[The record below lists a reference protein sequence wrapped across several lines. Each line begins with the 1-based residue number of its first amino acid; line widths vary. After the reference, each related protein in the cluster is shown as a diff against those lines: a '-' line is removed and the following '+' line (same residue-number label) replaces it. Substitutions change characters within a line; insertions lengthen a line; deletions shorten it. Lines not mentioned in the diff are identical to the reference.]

1 MVTTLR
7 DEGEAQQGTDERI
20 ADAASRLRLVI
31 ARTARRMRQ
40 EAGTFLSPTL
50 TAALA
55 TVERLGP
62 ITPSE
67 LAEAER
73 VKRPT
78 ATRIVAALE
87 RDGLIL
93 RAPDPDDGRACLL
106 TISPTGRKLIRRM
119 RGRKNAYLSRNLR
132 GLERAD
138 LEALER
144 AAEVL
149 ERMLEGER

>member
-1 MVTTLR
+1 MVSIQV
-7 DEGEAQQGTDERI
+7 DDERI
-20 ADAASRLRLVI
+20 ADAAARLRLVI

-40 EAGTFLSPTL
+40 EAGTSLSPTL

-55 TVERLGP
+55 SIERLGP
-62 ITPSE
+62 VTPSE
-67 LAEAER
+67 LAAVER

-87 RDGLIL
+87 RDELIL
-93 RAPDPDDGRACLL
+93 RAADPADGRACLL
-106 TISPTGRKLIRRM
+106 TISPKGRDLMRRM

-132 GLERAD
+132 ELDDGD
-138 LEALER
+138 LEALEQ

-149 ERMLEGER
+149 ERMLEGERS

>member
-1 MVTTLR
+1 MVSIQV
-7 DEGEAQQGTDERI
+7 GDERI
-20 ADAASRLRLVI
+20 ADAAARLRLVI

-40 EAGTFLSPTL
+40 EAGTSLSPTL

-55 TVERLGP
+55 SIERLGP
-62 ITPSE
+62 VTPSE
-67 LAEAER
+67 LAAVER

-87 RDGLIL
+87 RDELIL
-93 RAPDPDDGRACLL
+93 RAADPADGRACLL
-106 TISPTGRKLIRRM
+106 TISPKGRDLMRRM

-132 GLERAD
+132 ELDDGD
-138 LEALER
+138 LEALEQ

-149 ERMLEGER
+149 ERMLEGERS

>member
-1 MVTTLR
+1 MVSIQV
-7 DEGEAQQGTDERI
+7 GDERI
-20 ADAASRLRLVI
+20 ADAAARLRLVI

-40 EAGTFLSPTL
+40 EAGTSLSPTL

-55 TVERLGP
+55 SIERLGP
-62 ITPSE
+62 VTPSE
-67 LAEAER
+67 LAAVER

-87 RDGLIL
+87 RDELIL
-93 RAPDPDDGRACLL
+93 RAADPADGRACLL
-106 TISPTGRKLIRRM
+106 TISPKGRDLMRRM

-132 GLERAD
+132 ELDDGD
-138 LEALER
+138 LEALEQ

-149 ERMLEGER
+149 ERMLEG